1 VLDGLSFAQ
10 ILIQVLDW
18 FDGCAFFAL
27 FYELERPKVAFLVRC
42 WVTGLKMIIIMI
54 NGMGALSGIPWC
66 FVFLN
71 FFSLKMTV
79 PQYHLLLLEYG
90 YSPMR
95 NYALPFRS
103 SLRGGGR
110 STLQRHLD
118 KQFIN
123 SYTVPWTHHLINN
136 VRRLRRDY
144 SKPC

>member
-1 VLDGLSFAQ
+1 MV
-10 ILIQVLDW
+10 ITMV
-18 FDGCAFFAL
+18 
-27 FYELERPKVAFLVRC
+27 
-42 WVTGLKMIIIMI
+42 

-66 FVFLN
+66 FMILN

-79 PQYHLLLLEYG
+79 PQYLVLLLEHG
-90 YSPMR
+90 TFSNGKLRSPL
-95 NYALPFRS
+95 AGAIS
-103 SLRGGGR
+103 EVVVR

-144 SKPC
+144 FKPC